1 MAAIPD
7 LRIGI
12 DLGGTKIALIAFDP
26 DERVAFE
33 KRVATPR
40 EDYAG
45 TVEAIA
51 ALVAE
56 AEATTGK
63 RGTVGIGM
71 PGSISPVDGKVQN
84 GNSTWLN
91 DQPFGRDLEAAL
103 GREVRLAND
112 ADCLALSENYDGAAA
127 GAASSFAI
135 ILGTG
140 CGAGVVINGH
150 LLAGPNAIA
159 GEWGHN
165 PLPWPKPDEMPGQ
178 KCWCG
183 KHGCLETWVAGP
195 SFAADHF
202 RVTGEK
208 LDAATIIAR
217 APADRQA
224 QATLDRHLDRLGR
237 AVAAIVN
244 ILDPHVIVLAGGLSN
259 MPGLDQRLPG
269 AVLPW
274 VFARLPRVTV
284 RKAVHGDASGVRGAA
299 RLWND

>member
-1 MAAIPD
+1 MNTTDDRPSKP
-7 LRIGI
+7 
-12 DLGGTKIALIAFDP
+12 GGQDIF
-26 DERVAFE
+26 
-33 KRVATPR
+33 
-40 EDYAG
+40 
-45 TVEAIA
+45 
-51 ALVAE
+51 
-56 AEATTGK
+56 
-63 RGTVGIGM
+63 M
-71 PGSISPVDGKVQN
+71 HS
-84 GNSTWLN
+84 
-91 DQPFGRDLEAAL
+91 
-103 GREVRLAND
+103 
-112 ADCLALSENYDGAAA
+112 
-127 GAASSFAI
+127 
-135 ILGTG
+135 
-140 CGAGVVINGH
+140 
-150 LLAGPNAIA
+150 
-159 GEWGHN
+159 
-165 PLPWPKPDEMPGQ
+165 
-178 KCWCG
+178 G

-217 APADRQA
+217 APADPNA